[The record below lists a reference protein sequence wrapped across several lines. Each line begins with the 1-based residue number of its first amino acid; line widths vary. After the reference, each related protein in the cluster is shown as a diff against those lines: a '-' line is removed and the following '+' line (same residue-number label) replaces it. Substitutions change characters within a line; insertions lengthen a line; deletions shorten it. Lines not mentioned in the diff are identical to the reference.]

1 MSRRSGWD
9 RAELI
14 AKLAEK
20 FTRAASLIAK
30 AIEELS
36 RIHWK

>member
-14 AKLAEK
+14 AKLAAK
-20 FTRAASLIAK
+20 FARAPSLIAK

-36 RIHWK
+36 RIH